1 MTSIKICSHPYILYK
16 TIDITSNSSLKWKCN
31 MCKTDKT
38 NSNYRYRCLKK
49 DFDVCLDCCEIYGEK
64 KMYNIKI
71 KRNTK
76 RNTKDKK
83 YIFKI
88 RSEIKGLFGDAS
100 YFMINT
106 KDGIVS
112 FKTVFKPSKEDKS
125 IINSYGFTFKV
136 KNTVTFKRKK
146 AKYTNSNIV
155 SSNIINKSK
164 RKCSNKSIG
173 FYSESFEDVIIID

>member
-16 TIDITSNSSLKWKCN
+16 TIDITPNSSLKWNCN

-76 RNTKDKK
+76 DKK

-88 RSEIKGLFGDAS
+88 RSKIKGLFGDAS

-112 FKTVFKPSKEDKS
+112 FKTVFKLNKEDIS
-125 IINSYGFTFKV
+125 IMNSYGFTFKV

-146 AKYTNSNIV
+146 TKYTNSNIV